1 MGMADI
7 MKYIVFLI
15 TILLTGCID
24 SLEYVQL
31 ENKSNYNIYIHEDDG
46 TFIKVAPNSK
56 VDVKLN
62 DLFTDKVKGDGF
74 MISIIDK
81 GAEYDYY
88 FNLNNNEFRNKY
100 IKAEFFNKDRYLFRY
115 KTNKLYLFSPKEKR
129 YKQVQLWVS

>member
-1 MGMADI
+1 

-46 TFIKVAPNSK
+46 AFIKVAPNSK
-56 VDVKLN
+56 LDVKLN

-74 MISIIDK
+74 MISIVDK
-81 GAEYDYY
+81 EVEYNYY
-88 FNLNNNEFRNKY
+88 FNLNNKEFRNKY
-100 IKAEFFNKDRYLFRY
+100 IKAGFFNKDRYFFRY
-115 KTNKLYLFSPKEKR
+115 KMSKLYLFSPKEQT
-129 YKQVQLWVS
+129 YKQVQL